1 MVMLLQLQQIDL
13 ETTMLF
19 EPLPS
24 LRNSMTA
31 SRSAPNNLG
40 PTLLIV
46 LGACMTPLI
55 IGIPI
60 ILIALSRVR
69 TRDGHRTYANLMP
82 KLASWMRE

>member
-1 MVMLLQLQQIDL
+1 
-13 ETTMLF
+13 
-19 EPLPS
+19 
-24 LRNSMTA
+24 MTA

-60 ILIALSRVR
+60 MLLALSRLR

-82 KLASWMRE
+82 KLAHWKRS